1 MVCIVLFLKLKM
13 VIPNLLG
20 LNSGSLPDLDP
31 AESNILLILDP
42 VVISGKKQKKKVL
55 IEFELNTSM
64 LSGISRPAELCN
76 TCNNITDISY
86 SFNYIFTNLIS
97 YIYLTL

>member
-42 VVISGKKQKKKVL
+42 VVISGKKQKKSAYR
-55 IEFELNTSM
+55 I
-64 LSGISRPAELCN
+64 
-76 TCNNITDISY
+76 
-86 SFNYIFTNLIS
+86 
-97 YIYLTL
+97 

>member
-1 MVCIVLFLKLKM
+1 M

-42 VVISGKKQKKKVL
+42 VVISGKKQKKSAYR
-55 IEFELNTSM
+55 IWTQYLNVVWNIQTHWAM
-64 LSGISRPAELCN
+64 LHL
-76 TCNNITDISY
+76 
-86 SFNYIFTNLIS
+86 
-97 YIYLTL
+97 